1 VGVGIFYVLGELA
14 VVFSKIFRA
23 TISIAAVLTGLAVL
37 FSFLA
42 SWYPAADSVAHFRFH
57 LTAIMLLIAV
67 LLMVLRNWRSAGLS
81 LAVSA
86 AAIAGMAPAFPAWE
100 AAIAD
105 SEAPTIKI
113 VQLNLSYRNTT
124 PDAVADFIRGEQA
137 DIVTLQEVTG
147 KTARV
152 VELLA
157 EDYPYRVSCAA
168 KPVGGQAVLS
178 RLPMAPGQSEG
189 CTNGRGMVWMR
200 VVAGGQQVTV
210 ASLHLHWPYPFEQ
223 GRQIDR
229 LEDMLKDLPRPV
241 LLAGDFN
248 AAPWSHA
255 VDRIAKASDTSIA
268 GGLRFSFDIK
278 LRDWTPPIA
287 MPIDHILLPDGVTPL
302 EVRVGPGPGSD
313 HRSLVARLALPA
325 GVVQDQAKA
334 PSAPASE
341 QIN

>member
-1 VGVGIFYVLGELA
+1 MGIFIGLGDLA

-23 TISIAAVLTGLAVL
+23 TISIAAVLTGLTVL

-42 SWYPAADSVAHFRFH
+42 SWYPVADSVAHFRFH

-67 LLMVLRNWRSAGLS
+67 LLAVLRNWRSAGLS
-81 LAVSA
+81 LAVSVA
-86 AAIAGMAPAFPAWE
+86 GIAGMAPAFPAWDD
-100 AAIAD
+100 AIAD
-105 SEAPTIKI
+105 SEARTIKV

-152 VELLA
+152 IELLA

-189 CTNGRGMVWMR
+189 CVGGRGIVWMR
-200 VVAGGQQVTV
+200 VMAGGKPVTV
-210 ASLHLHWPYPFEQ
+210 ASLHLHWPYPYGQ
-223 GRQIDR
+223 GPQIDR
-229 LEDMLKDLPRPV
+229 LEDTLKDLPRPV
-241 LLAGDFN
+241 LVAGDFN
-248 AAPWSHA
+248 AAPWSNA
-255 VDRIAKASDTSIA
+255 VDRVAQATDTTVV
-268 GGLRFSFDIK
+268 GGLRLSFDIK
-278 LRDWTPPIA
+278 LNWWAPPIA
-287 MPIDHILLPDGVTPL
+287 MPIDHILLPESLTPL
-302 EVRVGPGPGSD
+302 EVRMGPGPGSD
-313 HRSLVARLALPA
+313 HRSVVARLALPA
-325 GVVQDQAKA
+325 GDVQDQAKA
-334 PSAPASE
+334 PSPPGAE